1 VPGSAARAKRISA
14 ERECEPGFLHVRGAM
29 VLDRTLADAEVGGNV
44 LAGWPASIS
53 SMIWRWRGSNRRGAS
68 LRPPAEPKTWRNP
81 ECLFQGMLDAGE
93 GSSTPIRPAKMSPIS
108 YRRHRF
114 PPVVIQHAIWL
125 HLRFILSYCDVEELL
140 AGVSARN
147 FLRDGSQLGGEI
159 RTDHRTTATAVPFSA
174 ERSLAS

>member
-1 VPGSAARAKRISA
+1 
-14 ERECEPGFLHVRGAM
+14 
-29 VLDRTLADAEVGGNV
+29 
-44 LAGWPASIS
+44 
-53 SMIWRWRGSNRRGAS
+53 
-68 LRPPAEPKTWRNP
+68 
-81 ECLFQGMLDAGE
+81 
-93 GSSTPIRPAKMSPIS
+93 MSPIS

-140 AGVSARN
+140 AGASARS

>member
-1 VPGSAARAKRISA
+1 V
-14 ERECEPGFLHVRGAM
+14 
-29 VLDRTLADAEVGGNV
+29 
-44 LAGWPASIS
+44 
-53 SMIWRWRGSNRRGAS
+53 S

-93 GSSTPIRPAKMSPIS
+93 GVIDADPACENVSYLLSPSSLSACRHPA
-108 YRRHRF
+108 RHL
-114 PPVVIQHAIWL
+114 AASL

-140 AGVSARN
+140 AGASARS